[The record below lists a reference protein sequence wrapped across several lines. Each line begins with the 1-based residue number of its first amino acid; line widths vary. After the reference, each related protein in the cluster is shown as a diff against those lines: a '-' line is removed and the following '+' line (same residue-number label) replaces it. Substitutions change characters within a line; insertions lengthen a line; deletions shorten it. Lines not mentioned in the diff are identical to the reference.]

1 MLERQHIPEPLS
13 RLPDNAST
21 AAILHALVR
30 NPLEAIPEGAY
41 SAGCVAMRLFGR
53 DLVYVAHPDL
63 VRRVLTDPDTFG
75 QSDVMRRS
83 LAPLLGDGVLTADGA
98 HWRHQRRA
106 AAPAFRNEEV
116 LRLLPLMTIAAEAA
130 CDRWLAQLG
139 QTGPGPTVDVMTEM
153 MRTTLDVI
161 LGALLPGAETFDRT
175 RFGDTLTTYLE
186 QSAWHLAL
194 SLLRAPR
201 WLPYPG
207 RRIGERAALELRGM
221 VLDALRTSS
230 GGNSPGPGSAD
241 AGLLGL
247 LRSHVDPE
255 SGRAFT
261 ETELLD
267 NLLTFVAAGH
277 ETTATTLAWALFLL
291 AKHPA
296 IEAEAL
302 AEIEA
307 IAPAGALDADR
318 LAALTTTRRVVQET
332 MRLYPAAPLLLRT
345 ARRAIT
351 LGDTPL
357 RPGASVYLPIYALHR
372 HEAAW
377 PRPELFDPDRFL
389 PEQAQARHR
398 FAYLPFGAGPRACMG
413 TTLAM
418 TEAVALLAVMLRSTR
433 FRVSPGYRALPLV
446 RVTLRAQGGIPMTVE
461 RRRKP
466 LTGPPPHR

>member
-1 MLERQHIPEPLS
+1 MLEQHYIPEPLS
-13 RLPDNAST
+13 SLPDDAGSM
-21 AAILHALVR
+21 AILQALVR
-30 NPLEAIPEGAY
+30 NALEAIPEGTY
-41 SAGCVAMRLFGR
+41 RAGCVAVRLFGR

-83 LAPLLGDGVLTADGA
+83 LSPLLGNGVLTADGA
-98 HWRHQRRA
+98 RWRHQRRA
-106 AAPAFRNEEV
+106 AASAFRNEEV
-116 LRLLPLMTIAAEAA
+116 LRLLPLMTAAAEAA
-130 CDRWLAQLG
+130 CDRWSAQPEPAAPG
-139 QTGPGPTVDVMTEM
+139 QTVNAAKEM
-153 MRTTLDVI
+153 MRATLDVI
-161 LGALLPGAETFDRT
+161 LGALLPDAETFDRT
-175 RFGDTLTTYLE
+175 RFGDALTTYLE
-186 QSAWHLAL
+186 QSTWHLAL
-194 SLLRAPR
+194 SLLRAPH

-207 RRIGERAALELRGM
+207 RGVGARAALEARGL
-221 VLDALRTSS
+221 VLDALRNSPGGNKPSDSS
-230 GGNSPGPGSAD
+230 GGNNS
-241 AGLLGL
+241 GLLGL

-296 IEAEAL
+296 IEAQVL
-302 AEIEA
+302 AEIAA
-307 IAPAGALDADR
+307 IAPTGPLDADR

-345 ARRAIT
+345 VRRATT
-351 LGDTPL
+351 LGDAPL

-377 PRPELFDPDRFL
+377 SRPELFDPDRFL

-418 TEAVALLAVMLRSTR
+418 AEAVALLAVMLRRAR
-433 FRVSPGYRALPLV
+433 FRVSPEYRARPII

-461 RRRKP
+461 PRRNP
-466 LTGPPPHR
+466 LTQ

>member
-1 MLERQHIPEPLS
+1 MLEQQYVPEPLS

-21 AAILHALVR
+21 VAILHALVR
-30 NPLEAIPEGAY
+30 DPLEAIPEGAY

-53 DLVYVAHPDL
+53 DLVHVAHPDL

-98 HWRHQRRA
+98 RWRHQRRA

-116 LRLLPLMTIAAEAA
+116 LRLLPLMTAAAEAA

-139 QTGPGPTVDVMTEM
+139 QTGPGQTVNVMTEM

-161 LGALLPGAETFDRT
+161 LGALLPDAETFDRT

-186 QSAWHLAL
+186 QSTWHLAL
-194 SLLRAPR
+194 SLLRVPR

-207 RRIGERAALELRGM
+207 RRVGERAALELRGIA
-221 VLDALRTSS
+221 LDALRTSS
-230 GGNSPGPGSAD
+230 GGNSPGPDRRGD
-241 AGLLGL
+241 AAPGLLGL

-255 SGRAFT
+255 SGRALT

-296 IEAEAL
+296 IEVQVL
-302 AEIEA
+302 AEIAA
-307 IAPAGALDADR
+307 IAPTGALDADR

-345 ARRAIT
+345 ARRATT
-351 LGDTPL
+351 LGDAPL

-372 HEAAW
+372 HKAAW

-413 TTLAM
+413 STLAM
-418 TEAVALLAVMLRSTR
+418 TEAVALLAVMLRRAR
-433 FRVSPGYRALPLV
+433 FRVSPGYRARPLV

-461 RRRKP
+461 PRR
-466 LTGPPPHR
+466 